1 MEWMERL
8 NEAIAYMEEHMQE
21 EISFEEVA
29 KIACTS
35 SYNFQRMFSYM
46 TGISLSEYIRR
57 RRMSLAAE
65 ELQQGTDKIIDIALR
80 YQYASPTAFNRAFRS
95 VHGIAPS
102 QVRNAQ
108 AAVKLY
114 PPLHFQLSIA
124 GSRE

>member
-57 RRMSLAAE
+57 
-65 ELQQGTDKIIDIALR
+65 
-80 YQYASPTAFNRAFRS
+80 
-95 VHGIAPS
+95 
-102 QVRNAQ
+102 
-108 AAVKLY
+108 
-114 PPLHFQLSIA
+114 
-124 GSRE
+124 

>member
-21 EISFEEVA
+21 EIIFEEVA

-65 ELQQGTDKIIDIALR
+65 E
-80 YQYASPTAFNRAFRS
+80 
-95 VHGIAPS
+95 
-102 QVRNAQ
+102 
-108 AAVKLY
+108 
-114 PPLHFQLSIA
+114 
-124 GSRE
+124 